1 MLFEADYS
9 EYQDT
14 YLKRFVENDPPSDEA
29 ISRYRGHS
37 AFINTTGLIEEP
49 WIRYSKHKR
58 IIKSISPALYHVSF

>member
-14 YLKRFVENDPPSDEA
+14 YLKRFVENDPLSDEA

-37 AFINTTGLIEEP
+37 AFIKTTGLIEEP
-49 WIRYSKHKR
+49 WIPYSKHKR
-58 IIKSISPALYHVSF
+58 IIKSISSALDHVSF